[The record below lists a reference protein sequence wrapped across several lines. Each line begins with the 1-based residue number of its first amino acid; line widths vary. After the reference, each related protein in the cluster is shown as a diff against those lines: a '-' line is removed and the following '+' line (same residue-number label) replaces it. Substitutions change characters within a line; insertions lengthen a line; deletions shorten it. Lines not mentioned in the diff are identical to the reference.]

1 MAEEIVPEEYLR
13 RNADQNTIPSF
24 EVDYIL
30 ECPFGAH
37 PTGMFGRYD
46 VDGNFLKDFYGR
58 TRTQEGFDDFAKE
71 WIFGMDHL
79 SYLEKL
85 GWPRMLN
92 LKANTAL
99 NYSPR
104 KKKGGN

>member
-13 RNADQNTIPSF
+13 RESDRNTIPSF

-46 VDGNFLKDFYGR
+46 VDGAFLKDFYSQ
-58 TRTQEGFDDFAKE
+58 TRTQEGFDAFAAE
-71 WIFGMDHL
+71 WIHGRDHM
-79 SYLEKL
+79 SYLDKL

-99 NYSPR
+99 NYSTSVKR
-104 KKKGGN
+104 GQ